1 MAVTISNYG
10 SLFTNVLYEQIL
22 LNEGSEFHEV
32 YFFIYLLLIFD
43 ILMQAVSILLINND
57 LAYLVTSVIRNI
69 FYHTLEC
76 R

>member
-32 YFFIYLLLIFD
+32 YIFFFTF
-43 ILMQAVSILLINND
+43 N
-57 LAYLVTSVIRNI
+57 IRYFNASC
-69 FYHTLEC
+69 FNFAHK
-76 R
+76 